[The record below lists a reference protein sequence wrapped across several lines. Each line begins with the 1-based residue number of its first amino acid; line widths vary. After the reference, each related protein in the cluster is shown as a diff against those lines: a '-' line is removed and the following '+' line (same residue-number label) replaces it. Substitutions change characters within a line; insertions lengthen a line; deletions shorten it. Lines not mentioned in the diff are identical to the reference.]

1 LDGVK
6 HEFYTPSLPN
16 SDSINKVGIGVVI
29 QNSRGKVTVAL
40 SFKKKKKK
48 TPLPYFVVILEM
60 LADRLSNLF
69 MRLVQSNEGLET
81 SLLSSYLLFSFE
93 YFLIRILLNIF

>member
-1 LDGVK
+1 M
-6 HEFYTPSLPN
+6 
-16 SDSINKVGIGVVI
+16 VI

-48 TPLPYFVVILEM
+48 KKTPLPYFVVILEM
-60 LADRLSNLF
+60 LANRLSNLF

-81 SLLSSYLLFSFE
+81 SLLSSYLFFSFE
-93 YFLIRILLNIF
+93 YFLISILSNIFKKFILLFE